1 MTPATWIL
9 LASFATPL
17 RIDTT
22 AASMLWLL
30 PLVASLAV
38 VYKATK
44 VDNIR
49 WKAFLRETTV
59 LFGSILVFILVAT
72 LVIQAVAWFV
82 TEQLPNLLGG
92 PSF

>member
-1 MTPATWIL
+1 MTASIWML
-9 LASFATPL
+9 LAGFTTPI

-30 PLVASLAV
+30 PLVATLAI

-44 VDNIR
+44 VHTIR
-49 WKAFLRETTV
+49 WKSFLRETAV
-59 LFGSILVFILVAT
+59 LFGSIIVFIIIAA
-72 LVIQAVAWFV
+72 LVIQTVAWLA
-82 TEQLPNLLGG
+82 TEQLPRLLGG